1 MLLHV
6 CCAPDAT
13 VAVERLRMAKIEP
26 VLFFYNP
33 NIEPEEEFHRRL
45 QAVVKLSQLWDL
57 KLVVLDKGKEEWQS
71 SIADFV
77 HLGER
82 SKRCEECIRHRLI
95 VTARFARDMGYETFA
110 TTLTTSPKKSAKLI
124 NSIGTELEK
133 QFGVSYMSSDFKK
146 KDGFL
151 RSVQLSRDLGLYRQ
165 NYCGC
170 LRSLREREE
179 KDALRARQR

>member
-13 VAVERLRMAKIEP
+13 VAVERLRMARIEP

-33 NIEPEEEFHRRL
+33 NIEPEEEFDRRL
-45 QAVVKLSQLWDL
+45 QAVMKLSRLWNL
-57 KLVVLDKGKEEWQS
+57 KLIVQEKGKEEWYRCV
-71 SIADFV
+71 ADFL

-82 SKRCEECIRHRLI
+82 SKRCEECIRHRLM
-95 VTARFARDMGYETFA
+95 VTAQFASDIGYNVFA
-110 TTLTTSPKKSAKLI
+110 TTLTTSPKKDARLI
-124 NSIGTELEK
+124 NSIGTELEG
-133 QFGVSYMSSDFKK
+133 QFKISYMPSDFKK

-151 RSVQLSRDLGLYRQ
+151 RSVQLSKELGLYRQ

-170 LRSLREREE
+170 LRSLQEREE
-179 KDALRARQR
+179 KNALRSRQC